1 MVCSCTWRGRQIWP
15 DILSQILLCG
25 WERLLAVG
33 LLLCAPPAGGKH
45 PCGDAS
51 QKIQLHSEQML
62 SVHGFAPPAPGRGWK
77 ENWEMVLEK
86 YGQKWS
92 RPGKE
97 QPYGRCAAGS
107 VIKPSARDA
116 RGLAVLSWEPG
127 FLCVPP
133 CYDSDQK
140 FHFWPENSSRWKF
153 NYKSDVFPQ
162 ETSVSANKYFF
173 LKNYFIHT
181 HKNLAPT
188 NLMLEH

>member
-1 MVCSCTWRGRQIWP
+1 
-15 DILSQILLCG
+15 
-25 WERLLAVG
+25 
-33 LLLCAPPAGGKH
+33 
-45 PCGDAS
+45 
-51 QKIQLHSEQML
+51 ML
-62 SVHGFAPPAPGRGWK
+62 SVHGFAPSAPGK

-97 QPYGRCAAGS
+97 QPYGRRAAGS
-107 VIKPSARDA
+107 KIKPSAWDV
-116 RGLAVLSWEPG
+116 RGLAVLSWEPD

-140 FHFWPENSSRWKF
+140 FHFWPEKSSRWKF

-162 ETSVSANKYFF
+162 ETSVSANKHFF
-173 LKNYFIHT
+173 LKNCFIHT

-188 NLMLEH
+188 GSMLEHYPGKNSVDLFNKNDYGSQLTSTRHTSFKELTLVLKSFRTG